1 VIYDVL
7 IVGGGAS
14 GYGCGITLA
23 STNDKFEWAKDKK
36 YLIIDSGCSD
46 IKKASFYNLS
56 GVEYGIGG
64 DKLLQSL
71 QTQLQ
76 KLKYCQLLNDTV
88 IKIAKKDDIY
98 EVHTNSQT
106 FQTKILVLATGMHQ
120 FDIECEG
127 IDITVLPHINVMKPQ
142 KVYLQ
147 NDNNQIDTNLYVCGL
162 ASGVKTMFAIANG
175 DGVKVACDIFESYTG
190 KKAVAHDSIKDAIV

>member
-1 VIYDVL
+1 MIYDVL

-23 STNDKFEWAKDKK
+23 STNEKFEWAKDKK

-56 GVEYGIGG
+56 GTTYGIGG
-64 DKLLQSL
+64 DRLLDTL
-71 QTQLQ
+71 QTQLH
-76 KLKYCQLLNDTV
+76 KLKYCELLNDKV
-88 IKIAKKDDIY
+88 LKITKKDGIY
-98 EVHTNSQT
+98 KVYTKRRV

-127 IDITVLPHINVMKPQ
+127 VDIKVLPHRNVMKPQ
-142 KVYLQ
+142 KIYLQ
-147 NDNNQIDTNLYVCGL
+147 NYENKIDTNLYVCGL

-175 DGVKVACDIFESYTG
+175 DGVKVACDILESYTG
-190 KKAVAHDSIKDAIV
+190 KKTVAHDSIKDAIV